1 MRKLCI
7 LILCCSL
14 CPQLACAENL
24 EFSQPIVWEVEH
36 MAAVKSQLDSPDDQ
50 LRRALR
56 RLRHNANEALR
67 SGPHS
72 VVHKKEVPPSG
83 DKHDYLSYSRYWWPN
98 PDTEDGLPY
107 VRYDGKTN
115 VKMRAKGDRD
125 RIGQLF
131 YDVETL
137 TLAYYL
143 FDEPKYAQHASLL
156 MRTWFLD
163 ADTRMNP
170 NLNYGQAVLGRS
182 EGRGV
187 GIIDT
192 RGFIVLLDC
201 VALLKDSD
209 SCTEANQQELRNWF
223 SEFLVWLRES
233 KLGKDEREAENNHG
247 SWYAA
252 QISRIALFVG
262 EHDFARKIV
271 EHTRDERIPDQ
282 FTAEGSQPY
291 ENERTKSLHYSFF
304 NLSALSVVARVGEEL
319 GIDLWNHEPS
329 EGGSLKVGLTYL
341 LPYLAAPGDWPHK
354 QIDTF
359 SLSPRTIQ
367 LLRMASTRYQDR
379 RFREAISRVDH
390 RREEMNYAPLVCAK
404 FTGGRDGDVAPGVT
418 VVEDQAPT
426 SKSYQLPDIS
436 NFTSEN
442 IRQRLPTEFSGVAE
456 VGPADGEK
464 VLSEAF
470 RRERGED
477 LKQRQR
483 TDDLKVIKISGGA
496 IKLTELVRQIDD
508 EAMLA
513 LEGETVT
520 LRRPILIQPSGT
532 LIVDSE
538 QTSELR
544 LSTDRGAF
552 VANAGTLF
560 VLGVKVT
567 SWDEKRNQAD
577 KFDTA
582 EAFRPYISSY
592 IRSQTYLADSTFE
605 HLGYH
610 APTAYGLSFSSQPER
625 NRGEPSSDWP
635 TGQIVGNVFR
645 GLYYGFY
652 SYEARDVAI
661 IGNTYDDSVR
671 YGIDPHDR
679 STRLIIAKN
688 IAKRTRE
695 RHGIIGSREV
705 FDSFIFRNESFDN
718 TGSGIM
724 LDRQCSG
731 NVVAENHVYDNGQGI
746 AVYESADNLITNNWV
761 LRNEKSGVRVRNST
775 DIVVQENVVV
785 GNGDYGFEIYSK
797 RLADHDKRAKRG
809 DLYDPYVEVA
819 VHSNHCTGNGGGCMK
834 GNAVQELQLSD
845 FRLKADRSRVEQI
858 LPKTDGQFDS
868 SKDENFGSELKP
880 YTDELQPVFTDPD
893 ALVHYRTEQ

>member
-1 MRKLCI
+1 MRTLCI
-7 LILCCSL
+7 LVLFCSL
-14 CPQLACAENL
+14 CPQLSHAENS
-24 EFSQPIVWEVEH
+24 ESSQPIVWEAGH
-36 MAAVKSQLDSPDDQ
+36 MAVLKSQSDSPDDQ
-50 LRRALR
+50 LRRVLR

-72 VVHKKEVPPSG
+72 VMHKKEVPPSG

-131 YDVETL
+131 YDVEAL
-137 TLAYYL
+137 TLAYYF
-143 FDEPKYAQHASLL
+143 FDEPKYAEHASLL
-156 MRTWFLD
+156 LRTWFVD
-163 ADTRMNP
+163 ADTKMNP
-170 NLNYGQAVLGRS
+170 NLNFGQAVLGRS

-209 SCTEANQQELRNWF
+209 SWTEAHQQGLRDWF

-233 KLGKDEREAENNHG
+233 KLGKEEREAENNHG

-262 EHDFARKIV
+262 ERDFARKIV
-271 EHTRDERIPDQ
+271 EHTRDKRIPDQ

-329 EGGSLKVGLTYL
+329 EGGSLQVGLTYL
-341 LPYLAAPGDWPHK
+341 LPYLTSPGDWPHK

-367 LLRMASTRYQDR
+367 VLRMASTRYQDR
-379 RFREAISRVDH
+379 RFAEAICRVDH
-390 RREEMNYAPLVCAK
+390 RREEMNYAPFVCAI
-404 FTGGRDGDVAPGVT
+404 FTGGRGDNIAPSVT
-418 VVEDQAPT
+418 VVEGQAPT

-436 NFTSEN
+436 AYTPEN
-442 IRQRLPTEFSGVAE
+442 IRQRLPAEFSGIAQ

-470 RRERGED
+470 RRERGDD
-477 LKQRQR
+477 LRRRQD
-483 TDDLKVIKISGGA
+483 TDDPQVIKIAGGA
-496 IKLTELVRQIDD
+496 IKLAELVRQIDD
-508 EAMLA
+508 EAMLSQV
-513 LEGETVT
+513 GQIVT
-520 LRRPILIQPSGT
+520 LRRPILIQPGGM
-532 LIVDSE
+532 LIVDGE
-538 QTSELR
+538 QTRELR

-560 VLGVKVT
+560 VLGAKVT
-567 SWDEKRNQAD
+567 SWDEKNSRPSEIED
-577 KFDTA
+577 A

-610 APTAYGLSFSSQPER
+610 APTAYGLSLSSQPER

-635 TGQIVGNVFR
+635 TGHIVGNVFR
-645 GLYYGFY
+645 GMYYGFY

-661 IGNTYDDSVR
+661 IGNTYEDSIR

-688 IAKRTRE
+688 IAKGTRE

-705 FDSFIFRNESFDN
+705 SDSFIFSNESFGN

-724 LDRQCSG
+724 LDRQCTG

-746 AVYESADNLITNNWV
+746 AIYESADNLITNNWV
-761 LRNEKSGVRVRNST
+761 LQNEKSGVRVRNST
-775 DIVVQENVVV
+775 DIIVQENVVV

-819 VHSNHCTGNGGGCMK
+819 VHSNHCTGNDGGCMK

-858 LPKTDGQFDS
+858 LPKTARRFDS

-880 YTDELQPVFTDPD
+880 YSDELQPVFTDPD
-893 ALVHYRTEQ
+893 ALVRYRTKQ